1 MAVVS
6 GSIKLFNSSFF
17 FFVLF
22 FDSGFFEIFLIR

>member
-17 FFVLF
+17 FVFF